1 MLGQMEIT
9 SLLIEGGS
17 GLNASALKAG
27 IVDKVVLF
35 LAPLIIGG
43 DTAPGVV
50 GGPGIKSLKQALN
63 LKKLTVTPVGADWMV
78 EGYL

>member
-1 MLGQMEIT
+1 MGVV
-9 SLLIEGGS
+9 SLLIEAGS

-43 DTAPGVV
+43 RTAPGVV
-50 GGPGIKSLKQALN
+50 GGAGIHNLKQALN
-63 LKKLTVTPVGADWMV
+63 LKNLTVTPVGADWMV

>member
-1 MLGQMEIT
+1 MEIV
-9 SLLIEGGS
+9 SVLLEGGS
-17 GLNASALKAG
+17 AINASALKAG

-43 DTAPGVV
+43 ESAPGVV
-50 GGPGIKSLKQALN
+50 GGPGTKSLKQALN
-63 LKKLTVTPVGADWMV
+63 IKNLSVTPVGADWMV